1 MKWVKQFPKYLVEN
15 GLLFEINRKVLH
27 PLGMELVVDVDYENR
42 KWLRVD
48 RLEYVENDPEGI
60 LYDEETLRA
69 NQKAYQRYLDEE
81 GQGKLDARKGKLG
94 FIVQGESDESES

>member
-1 MKWVKQFPKYLVEN
+1 MKWIKQFPKFLVEK
-15 GLLFEINRKVLH
+15 GFLFEINRKVLH

-48 RLEYVENDPEGI
+48 RLEYVEHDPEGI
-60 LYDEETLRA
+60 LYDDETFRA
-69 NQKAYQRYLDEE
+69 NQKVYQRYLDEE
-81 GQGKLDARKGKLG
+81 GQAKLDARKEKLG